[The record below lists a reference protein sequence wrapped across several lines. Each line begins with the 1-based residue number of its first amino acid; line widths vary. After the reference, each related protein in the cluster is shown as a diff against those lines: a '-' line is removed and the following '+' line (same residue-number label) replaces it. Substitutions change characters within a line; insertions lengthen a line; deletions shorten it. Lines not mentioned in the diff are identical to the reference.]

1 MESHYITHLQTGRN
15 VNVLPNTNLP
25 LNIPLV
31 EFQSPK
37 NFTIKDQHLLKPP
50 QVMGE
55 SNDRF
60 KTSYLEKYIFNLL
73 FLGNN
78 FGRRASDG
86 GANLQMSQK
95 MNCTFSEPSSK
106 EDLKKVN
113 FMLKLY
119 YSIYTD
125 Q

>member
-1 MESHYITHLQTGRN
+1 MESHYITHLHTGCN

-31 EFQSPK
+31 ECQSPK

-50 QVMGE
+50 QVMGA
-55 SNDRF
+55 SNMTFYTTHFVIFINSFYYF
-60 KTSYLEKYIFNLL
+60 KD
-73 FLGNN
+73 NN

-95 MNCTFSEPSSK
+95 MNCTYSEPSSK

-113 FMLKLY
+113 ILLLL
-119 YSIYTD
+119 
-125 Q
+125 

>member
-55 SNDRF
+55 SNNILNKLLPKIYF
-60 KTSYLEKYIFNLL
+60 TLFIF
-73 FLGNN
+73 
-78 FGRRASDG
+78 R
-86 GANLQMSQK
+86 
-95 MNCTFSEPSSK
+95 
-106 EDLKKVN
+106 
-113 FMLKLY
+113 
-119 YSIYTD
+119 
-125 Q
+125 

>member
-50 QVMGE
+50 QVMGA
-55 SNDRF
+55 SN
-60 KTSYLEKYIFNLL
+60 
-73 FLGNN
+73 
-78 FGRRASDG
+78 
-86 GANLQMSQK
+86 
-95 MNCTFSEPSSK
+95 
-106 EDLKKVN
+106 
-113 FMLKLY
+113 
-119 YSIYTD
+119 
-125 Q
+125 